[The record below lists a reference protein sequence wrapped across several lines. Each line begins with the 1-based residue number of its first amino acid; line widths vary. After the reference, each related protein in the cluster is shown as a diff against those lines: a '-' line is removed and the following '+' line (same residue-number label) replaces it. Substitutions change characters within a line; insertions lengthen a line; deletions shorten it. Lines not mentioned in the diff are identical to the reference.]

1 MTGGRQC
8 VVWDGTVS
16 ALINVLHAIRQ
27 GSILGPLL
35 FIILVSGMA
44 KFLGV
49 EEGENVVK
57 VDDSNMWQTGNNLE
71 VVRKLKKKAALF
83 VDYTRSLG
91 LSMNATKTQLLL

>member
-49 EEGENVVK
+49 EEGENVV
-57 VDDSNMWQTGNNLE
+57 
-71 VVRKLKKKAALF
+71 
-83 VDYTRSLG
+83 
-91 LSMNATKTQLLL
+91 